1 MGRNF
6 ADMEPD
12 EFWAPL
18 MDDMDMIR
26 GIEVMSPE
34 NIAVVDLVNA
44 SLFKQMRD
52 LGIASR
58 EIMEH
63 ADIMDVDGPMQAI
76 RDRLIVGMTHAK
88 ASRYVT
94 GKRLKEFDV
103 RVQVRV
109 KPKTAK
115 EAVEALTEESKAA
128 VSMFFENATESEG

>member
-52 LGIASR
+52 LGMPHGSCGSRRHHGCRWSYAS
-58 EIMEH
+58 H
-63 ADIMDVDGPMQAI
+63 P
-76 RDRLIVGMTHAK
+76 
-88 ASRYVT
+88 
-94 GKRLKEFDV
+94 
-103 RVQVRV
+103 
-109 KPKTAK
+109 
-115 EAVEALTEESKAA
+115 
-128 VSMFFENATESEG
+128 